1 MKKAAPSAETHPHV
15 FAWFCL
21 CSKFSDAVK
30 NSWTGAAAGGA
41 KGKKG
46 AAPKKDAKKAED
58 DLDDLFG
65 DDDDDGEVSIAVQ
78 VLSTLYDTTIYIYLP
93 PTLFQQTLKPRNY
106 GWQTDMPCPSA
117 NFVLFKIK
125 IIKYC
130 QKFWF

>member
-46 AAPKKDAKKAED
+46 AAPKKEAKKEED

-65 DDDDDGEVSIAVQ
+65 DDDDDGEVSIITQASPTSGFTKFTIICPHHFSKL
-78 VLSTLYDTTIYIYLP
+78 LSM
-93 PTLFQQTLKPRNY
+93 RNMV
-106 GWQTDMPCPSA
+106 GKRISHPSA
-117 NFVLFKIK
+117 NFVL
-125 IIKYC
+125 
-130 QKFWF
+130 

>member
-46 AAPKKDAKKAED
+46 AAPKKETKKADD

-65 DDDDDGEVSIAVQ
+65 DDDDDGEVSIAVR
-78 VLSTLYDTTIYIYLP
+78 VLSTLHDTKFTFICQRNSTILLSRGILVGKR
-93 PTLFQQTLKPRNY
+93 T
-106 GWQTDMPCPSA
+106 CH
-117 NFVLFKIK
+117 VLLQIL
-125 IIKYC
+125 C
-130 QKFWF
+130 CSE